1 MPFIAIAI
9 RNSNLYSQLVK
20 ESHTN
25 KVLLELATIVFDES
39 STSVDNLVS
48 RILFNSMFL
57 LECEKSQIV
66 LLNNTQTVNSK
77 SRNLNETSIFPSTL
91 LNRNNSSTINVKL
104 NLLSSAFI
112 NILINFFFSF
122 NCKEHIFR

>member
-9 RNSNLYSQLVK
+9 RNSNIYSQLEK

-48 RILFNSMFL
+48 RILFNSIFL
-57 LECEKSQIV
+57 LEAEKSQIV
-66 LLNNTQTVNSK
+66 LLNNTQLINSK
-77 SRNLNETSIFPSTL
+77 NRNLNETPVFPSTL
-91 LNRNNSSTINVKL
+91 LNRCNSSTLNVK
-104 NLLSSAFI
+104 I
-112 NILINFFFSF
+112 
-122 NCKEHIFR
+122 IFLFKF